1 MLAAADKL
9 RLWREK
15 PHVFVREVFGATPD
29 GWQDEALEIF
39 PTQPRIAMKACKGP
53 GKTCLLAWLC
63 WNFLL
68 TRPHPKIAATAISG
82 DNLKDNLWP
91 EMATWQNKSALLK
104 DQFSW
109 HAERIIC
116 KAYPETWWMS
126 ARTWSRSATPEQQG
140 NTLAGLHAPYVMIV
154 LDESGGIPDAVMA
167 NAEGI
172 GSSAE
177 EWHIVQAGNPTHLA
191 GPLYRA
197 CTTERSIWHVI
208 EITSDPDNPKRTSR
222 VSMQWARE
230 QIMKYGIDHP
240 WVLVNVMGKFPP
252 ASFNALIGPDEVN
265 AVLGKHLQ
273 RGQYVHAAKTIG
285 IDVARFGDDISV
297 LFPRQGMAT
306 WKPQDLRN
314 VDGNFGAGATATM
327 WNQHPGGG
335 EADGVFIDGTGGW
348 AASWVDALSLL
359 HRVPIQVQFAGKP
372 NDPKYYNKRAEI
384 WFEMCQA
391 IKDGQLYLPNLP
403 DIVAELTTP
412 LYTFKGDKMLV
423 EEKDQVKLRL
433 GRSPNYADA
442 LATTFAQP
450 VHVRQPLPAWMQRQA
465 GRVQTEYDPFSSERI

>member
-15 PHVFVREVFGATPD
+15 PHVFVREVFNATPD
-29 GWQDEALEIF
+29 GWQDEALAIF

-104 DQFSW
+104 EAFRW
-109 HAERIIC
+109 NAERINN
-116 KAYPETWWMS
+116 KEHPETWWMS
-126 ARTWSRSATPEQQG
+126 ARTWSRSANAEQQG
-140 NTLAGLHAPYVMIV
+140 NTLAGLHANYVMIV

-172 GSSAE
+172 GSSAV
-177 EWHIVQAGNPTHLA
+177 EWHIVQAGNPTHLS

-197 CTTERSIWHVI
+197 CTTERSLWHVI

-222 VSMQWARE
+222 VAMQWARE
-230 QIMKYGIDHP
+230 QIQKYGADHP
-240 WVLVNVMGKFPP
+240 WVLVNVFGKFPP
-252 ASFNALIGPDEVN
+252 ASFNSLIGPDEVN
-265 AVLGKHLQ
+265 AVLGRHIHKA
-273 RGQYVHAAKTIG
+273 QYMHAAKTIG
-285 IDVARFGDDISV
+285 IDVGRFGDDPSV
-297 LFPRQGMAT
+297 IFPRQGLACF
-306 WKPQDLRN
+306 KPIELRN
-314 VDGNFGAGATATM
+314 VTGNFGAGAVARL
-327 WNQHPGGG
+327 WNEHPAGGQT
-335 EADGVFIDGTGGW
+335 DGVFIDGSGGW
-348 AASWVDALSLL
+348 AASWIDALSLL
-359 HRVPIQVQFAGKP
+359 SRVPIEVQFAGKP

-384 WFEMCQA
+384 WFEMCDA
-391 IKDGQLYLPNLP
+391 IKSGMCLPNLP
-403 DIVAELTTP
+403 EIVAELTTP
-412 LYTFKGDKMLV
+412 QYTFKGDKILI

-450 VHVRQPLPAWMQRQA
+450 VHVQSQLPPWAQRQA
-465 GRVQTEYDPFSSERI
+465 GQVQTEYDPFASERV